1 MPTPERTSRE
11 AIVAVGRE
19 LLEAEG
25 LAGLTMQAVAD
36 RVGVKAPS
44 LYKRVR
50 NRDELVRLITEATID
65 DLGEEL
71 RKAAAG
77 PTDAPS
83 LVAALALA
91 FRAFAH
97 RFPAGFHLIFAPGPV
112 GTRPSYD
119 AIVASSLPLLEVA
132 GALAGPER
140 ALDAAR
146 TLTAWANGFIS
157 MELAGAFNL
166 GGDVDE
172 AFAFGIRT
180 LTTALQAREVAQ
192 AVG

>member
-11 AIVAVGRE
+11 AIVATGRE
-19 LLEAEG
+19 LLERDG
-25 LAGLTMQAVAD
+25 LTGLTMQAIAD

-50 NRDELVRLITEATID
+50 NRDELIRLIAEATVV
-65 DLGEEL
+65 DLGEHL
-71 RKAAAG
+71 RAAAAA
-77 PTDAPS
+77 PTDAAAR
-83 LVAALALA
+83 VAAVALA

-97 RFPAGFHLIFAPGPV
+97 RFPAGYHLIFAPGSSA
-112 GTRPSYD
+112 TRPSHD
-119 AIVASSLPLLEVA
+119 AILASSAPILEVA
-132 GALAGPER
+132 DALAGPAH

-157 MELAGAFNL
+157 MELADAFQL

-172 AFAFGIRT
+172 AFVFGIRA
-180 LTTALQAREVAQ
+180 LTGALQLRDDVQ